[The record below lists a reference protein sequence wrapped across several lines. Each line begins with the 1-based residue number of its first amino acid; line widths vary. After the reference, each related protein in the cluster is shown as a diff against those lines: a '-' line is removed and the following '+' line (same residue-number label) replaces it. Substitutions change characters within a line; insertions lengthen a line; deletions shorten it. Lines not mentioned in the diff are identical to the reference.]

1 MSIKHHAP
9 GTQRRCEMA
18 WLAFNDRPRRCQRRH
33 HPRKRMIQY
42 SMTPRL
48 YLLAWDC
55 WMPAFAGMTAVYARE
70 DVLRMKRPLPLP
82 LAAHKIEIAAFVG
95 LQDGYVEQVRVAAPG
110 PSRRRGGRQRRAP
123 LFQLSGVDQEGDA

>member
-1 MSIKHHAP
+1 MSIKHRAP

-18 WLAFNDRPRRCQRRH
+18 WLAFGDGPRRGHRRH

-48 YLLAWDC
+48 YLIASEC
-55 WMPAFAGMTAVYARE
+55 GMPAFAGMTAVYSRE
-70 DVLRMKRPLPLP
+70 DVLRMKKPLPLP

-95 LQDGYVEQVRVAAPG
+95 LQDRLVEQVRVAAPG
-110 PSRRRGGRQRRAP
+110 PSRRRGGRHRRAP
-123 LFQLSGVDQEGDA
+123 LFHLGGVPHEVQ